1 MKLNYQLSGG
11 SIETISLAKTAIV
24 IGRSSKCDL
33 RIQDESISRHH
44 CKIEV
49 REGQVLITDLGSANG
64 VYIDGKLIP
73 ANKPTPYPI
82 FLSLSIGPHMSVNIE
97 SVDEASQ
104 INISTSSLSIATE
117 AVGPKKTKEIDNK
130 ISPRKKNKDS
140 GSAIA
145 YIAAF
150 VILAG
155 GIWFFFQ
162 TREPKSAATT
172 QEVAPLNEQSLQD
185 NGNF

>member
-1 MKLNYQLSGG
+1 MKLNYQISGG
-11 SIETISLAKTAIV
+11 SFETLELAKTAIL
-24 IGRSSKCDL
+24 IGRSAKCDL
-33 RIQDESISRHH
+33 RVQDESISRHH
-44 CKIEV
+44 CRIEV
-49 REGQVLITDLGSANG
+49 REGQVLVTDLGSANG

-82 FLSLSIGPHMSVNIE
+82 FLTLTIGPHVAVSIE
-97 SVDEASQ
+97 SIDEASRA
-104 INISTSSLSIATE
+104 NISKGLLFEANETSPGKKSKETE
-117 AVGPKKTKEIDNK
+117 NRAPLR
-130 ISPRKKNKDS
+130 RKKRDPGN
-140 GSAIA
+140 AIV

-162 TREPKSAATT
+162 TREPKSAAPT
-172 QEVAPLNEQSLQD
+172 QQAAPLNEQSLQD